1 MGVPCWRKSRRT
13 NEAGCE
19 WGGLGMLTFFT
30 TAKPFE
36 GHNGITQRNA
46 LKSWKLMHPEVE
58 VILFGDEKGAAEA
71 CQDLRLRHVPQVE
84 RHESGFKYI
93 GRIFDEAQE
102 KAQHDIVCYV
112 NCDIILTSDL
122 LEAAQRVSAEKREF

>member
-1 MGVPCWRKSRRT
+1 MTAR
-13 NEAGCE
+13 
-19 WGGLGMLTFFT
+19 GGLSENSLPWPIEPRLSRETGMLTFFT

-36 GHNGITQRNA
+36 GHNGIIQRNA
-46 LKSWKLMHPEVE
+46 LKSWKLLDRDVE

-71 CQDLRLRHVPQVE
+71 CQDLRLRHVPQVA

-93 GRIFDEAQE
+93 GRIFDDAQE

-122 LEAAQRVSAEKREF
+122 